1 MKPVNRISLY
11 FIELRA
17 VGIASVIIF
26 LLAIGY
32 VAFSSM
38 SVPSGKETMHIGVV
52 ESIGL
57 TQDSALQLA
66 HSTALVKLSSG
77 QYATVHVPR
86 SEVVSVGQRVRVK
99 EVHKTTG
106 NSFSIIFGEQ
116 NAQ

>member
-1 MKPVNRISLY
+1 
-11 FIELRA
+11 
-17 VGIASVIIF
+17 
-26 LLAIGY
+26 
-32 VAFSSM
+32 
-38 SVPSGKETMHIGVV
+38 MHIGVV

-77 QYATVHVPR
+77 RHATVHVPR
-86 SEVVSVGQRVRVK
+86 SEFVSVGQRVRVK

-106 NSFSIIFGEQ
+106 SSFSIIVGEK